1 MGDGGNELNTLI
13 QLNEREREFL
23 KYTCTELTYK
33 EIADKICVS
42 PRTVDG
48 YRDGLFEK
56 LHLKTRVGL
65 VKYAIRHGI
74 VSFS

>member
-1 MGDGGNELNTLI
+1 MCRHFSELDILI

-23 KYTCTELTYK
+23 EYVCTEFTYK

-42 PRTVDG
+42 VRTVDS
-48 YRDGLFEK
+48 YRDGLFKK
-56 LHLKTRVGL
+56 LSLKTRVGL
-65 VKYAIRHGI
+65 VMYANRHGI